1 MVQCQLSTLLK
12 VEYDRKTDFFSRR
25 WHCIPSN
32 SVPIPVPGPDLT
44 IRCNSSKNIYLDPNI
59 PLLLMYYCLIPDD
72 SNDVRPTGI
81 TILHSWRARNQA
93 RTRHDNYKTPISA
106 ARRAAEEKF
115 ETKWRH
121 LEIPV
126 RAGGGVMRFF
136 WNKTLFHVF
145 FWNSVVWMNLKG
157 EKPIE
162 NFSLISSWKNEWTS
176 RLS

>member
-12 VEYDRKTDFFSRR
+12 VEYDRKTDFFWAAAISTRR

-106 ARRAAEEKF
+106 ARRAAEEIF
-115 ETKWRH
+115 EGKRRF

-126 RAGGGVMRFF
+126 RGSGVGVFWDSSGIRPCFMFSSGIRSYARDPFF
-136 WNKTLFHVF
+136 LDILGWLF
-145 FWNSVVWMNLKG
+145 
-157 EKPIE
+157 
-162 NFSLISSWKNEWTS
+162 S
-176 RLS
+176 RS